1 MLSRVADALYWM
13 ARYSERTQTN
23 AHILQVQLL
32 NMLEQSG
39 QEHDYIDHWEAV
51 LNICASKEEYLAH
64 YTTIRVNPLIDY
76 LLFSEKN
83 GNALHAT
90 LRAIRENARVT
101 RDSMP
106 TELWEIQNSFYLTK
120 QQSILKR
127 ERPIPLIALQ
137 DFLQDVRKTLWM
149 ETGLIEGTMD
159 RDLPFYFMQVGKWLE
174 RAEKTIRMIV
184 VIVEQQ
190 KRTGTSLLEDD
201 GTFLLDLSAAR
212 ESYMRKHRQTN
223 LLTVIRYL
231 VQDVHF
237 PCSVMFCVKK
247 IEEAIT
253 AIEHDSLSSRFL
265 TLQSDISSLVLA
277 IDHIDFWQMTIE
289 ETLKL
294 MEERLSQCMAF
305 SDAFSTI
312 YHLYEPSVQP

>member
-51 LNICASKEEYLAH
+51 LNICASKEEYLAN
-64 YTTIRVNPLIDY
+64 YSTIRVNPLIDY

-106 TELWEIQNSFYLTK
+106 TELWEIQNAFYLTK

-127 ERPIPLIALQ
+127 ERPIPLIELQ
-137 DFLQDVRKTLWM
+137 GFLQNVRKTLWM
-149 ETGLIEGTMD
+149 ETGLIESTVD

-174 RAEKTIRMIV
+174 RAEKTMRMIV
-184 VIVEQQ
+184 IIVEQQ
-190 KRTGTSLLEDD
+190 KLTGMSQLEDD
-201 GTFLLDLSAAR
+201 GTFLLELTAAR
-212 ESYMRKHRQTN
+212 ESFMRKHRHTD

-231 VQDVHF
+231 VQDEHF
-237 PCSVMFCVKK
+237 PCSVKFCVKK

-253 AIEHDSLSSRFL
+253 AIEHDSLSSRLL

-289 ETLKL
+289 ETITM
-294 MEERLSQCMAF
+294 MEERLSQFMAF

>member
-51 LNICASKEEYLAH
+51 LNICASKEEYLAN

-90 LRAIRENARVT
+90 LRAIRKNARVT

-149 ETGLIEGTMD
+149 ETGLIEGSMD

-184 VIVEQQ
+184 IIVEQQ

-212 ESYMRKHRQTN
+212 ESFMRKHRQTN

-231 VQDVHF
+231 VQDAHF

-253 AIEHDSLSSRFL
+253 AIEHDSLSPRFL

-289 ETLKL
+289 ETLKM

>member
-51 LNICASKEEYLAH
+51 LNICASKEEYLAN

-149 ETGLIEGTMD
+149 ETGLIEGSMD

-184 VIVEQQ
+184 IIVEQQ
-190 KRTGTSLLEDD
+190 KRTGMSLLEDD

-212 ESYMRKHRQTN
+212 ESFMRKHRQTN

-231 VQDVHF
+231 VQDAHF

-289 ETLKL
+289 ETLKI

>member
-184 VIVEQQ
+184 IIVEQQ

-265 TLQSDISSLVLA
+265 TLQSDISNLVLA

-294 MEERLSQCMAF
+294 MEERLSQCIAF

>member
-51 LNICASKEEYLAH
+51 LNICASKEEYLAN